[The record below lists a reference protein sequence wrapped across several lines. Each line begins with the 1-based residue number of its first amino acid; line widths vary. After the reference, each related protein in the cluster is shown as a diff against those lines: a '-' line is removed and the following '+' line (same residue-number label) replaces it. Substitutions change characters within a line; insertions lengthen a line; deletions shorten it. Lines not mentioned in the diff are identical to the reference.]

1 MKKYLF
7 ILSATLFVV
16 FTFAAN
22 IPKASAQTLETSADT
37 LMDRVFTYAQNNG
50 GHIGRFENIVYTKF
64 HIDSNVRNFLLKL
77 LPHSIDFPKGKR
89 HIFGESITVAGL
101 LTGKD
106 IYEQLRDRDLG
117 DLLLFPENAL
127 RSGGDIFLDD
137 MSPGQLSQKLGV
149 KASPS
154 PNNGGGFI
162 RAVITG

>member
-37 LMDRVFTYAQNNG
+37 LMNRVFAYAQNNG

-89 HIFGESITVAGL
+89 HIFGESITRYNYLDLGII
-101 LTGKD
+101 TGK
-106 IYEQLRDRDLG
+106 
-117 DLLLFPENAL
+117 
-127 RSGGDIFLDD
+127 
-137 MSPGQLSQKLGV
+137 K
-149 KASPS
+149 
-154 PNNGGGFI
+154 
-162 RAVITG
+162 